1 MSAVRRAQLRPPP
14 GLAYAARMKR
24 LPGARWVWTLALCA
38 ALAGCYQPGSGASDE
53 EKEPH
58 FQAGRARVNALDYK
72 GAIAAFER
80 ALEANPR
87 SAAAHFEL
95 GWLYADKVPDPA
107 AAIFHYERYLRLR
120 PNAENAD
127 TVRQHILRL
136 KQELAKAVLPLPAS
150 PGVQRELE
158 QLAEENRRLRE
169 ELARW
174 REWYANHASRSTAA
188 TEPPPPA
195 TAPVAPASAPVAPSA
210 PAPARA
216 AAATSESRPAMRT
229 HKVQSGETPSS
240 IARKY
245 GVSVEALLAANP
257 GLNPRRMQ
265 IGQTLNIPAR

>member
-1 MSAVRRAQLRPPP
+1 MDRSL
-14 GLAYAARMKR
+14 L
-24 LPGARWVWTLALCA
+24 ARWLCTLALCVG
-38 ALAGCYQPGSGASDE
+38 LPGCYQPGAGASDE
-53 EKEPH
+53 EKEPY

-107 AAIFHYERYLRLR
+107 AAIFHYERYLKLR

-136 KQELAKAVLPLPAS
+136 KQELAKTVLTLPAS

-158 QLAEENRRLRE
+158 LLAEENRRLRE
-169 ELARW
+169 ELAQW
-174 REWYANHASRSTAA
+174 HAWYAAQQQGRTATGTTASTA
-188 TEPPPPA
+188 
-195 TAPVAPASAPVAPSA
+195 TAASAAASSVPTP
-210 PAPARA
+210 RA
-216 AAATSESRPAMRT
+216 QPAATQASATPTPEPTGLRT
-229 HKVQSGETPSS
+229 HIVRAGETPSS

-245 GVSVEALLAANP
+245 GVRLEALLAANP
-257 GLNPRRMQ
+257 GLNPRRLQ
-265 IGQTLNIPAR
+265 IGQSLNIPAR

>member
-1 MSAVRRAQLRPPP
+1 
-14 GLAYAARMKR
+14 MKR
-24 LPGARWVWTLALCA
+24 LPGARWVWALALCA
-38 ALAGCYQPGSGASDE
+38 ALAGCYQPGAGTSDE
-53 EKEPH
+53 EREPH

-72 GAIAAFER
+72 GAIASFER

-107 AAIFHYERYLRLR
+107 AAIFHYERYLALR

-174 REWYANHASRSTAA
+174 REWYANQSPRSAA
-188 TEPPPPA
+188 
-195 TAPVAPASAPVAPSA
+195 APTPSA
-210 PAPARA
+210 PALPPVAAPAPTA
-216 AAATSESRPAMRT
+216 VAATSATSPRTEPAARSGATSSEPGSATRT

-265 IGQTLNIPAR
+265 IGQTLTIPSR

>member
-1 MSAVRRAQLRPPP
+1 MD
-14 GLAYAARMKR
+14 R
-24 LPGARWVWTLALCA
+24 LLGARWMLKLALCM
-38 ALAGCYQPGSGASDE
+38 ALAGCYQPGAGTTDE
-53 EKEPH
+53 EKEPY

-107 AAIFHYERYLRLR
+107 AAIFHYERYLKLR

-158 QLAEENRRLRE
+158 HLADENRRLRE
-169 ELARW
+169 ELGRW
-174 REWYANHASRSTAA
+174 REWYAQQSAR
-188 TEPPPPA
+188 
-195 TAPVAPASAPVAPSA
+195 TAPTPARPAPESAPPTQSSPAPITSSPAA
-210 PAPARA
+210 PAPASPTRPEPA
-216 AAATSESRPAMRT
+216 PARPSLPAPESRPAMRL
-229 HKVQSGETPSS
+229 HKVQPGETPAS
-240 IARKY
+240 IARRY

-265 IGQTLNIPAR
+265 IGQTLNVPGR

>member
-1 MSAVRRAQLRPPP
+1 MN
-14 GLAYAARMKR
+14 R
-24 LPGARWVWTLALCA
+24 LSGARWVVTLALCA
-38 ALAGCYQPGSGASDE
+38 AAGCYQPGTGSRDE

-158 QLAEENRRLRE
+158 LLAEENRRLRE
-169 ELARW
+169 ELTRW
-174 REWYANHASRSTAA
+174 REWYAAQSGRTN
-188 TEPPPPA
+188 
-195 TAPVAPASAPVAPSA
+195 ASAPQPPPETRAL
-210 PAPARA
+210 A
-216 AAATSESRPAMRT
+216 AAAAAESRPAPTPASSSASATSSRPAPRI
-229 HKVQSGETPSS
+229 HKVQPGETPSS

-245 GVSVEALLAANP
+245 GVSLEALLAANP

-265 IGQTLNIPAR
+265 IGQSLNIPAR